1 MALVWISFRRWCVDW
16 LPVGLAQLHPEVVAE
31 WWLALVEGKARRVN
45 AETGE
50 EELQIREPVW
60 Q

>member
-1 MALVWISFRRWCVDW
+1 MDW

-50 EELQIREPVW
+50 EEFEIREPVW